1 MAGGGRAQDWT
12 TWPLVSPLQPSWI
25 MGGMLQL
32 LLRPTPHGW
41 EGIGLQQQVPGR
53 GNWLQIICPLD
64 RTAGNAEPAV
74 LKQTQVSPIEA
85 STCIARDSD
94 VPQRRPLARESSE

>member
-1 MAGGGRAQDWT
+1 
-12 TWPLVSPLQPSWI
+12 

-74 LKQTQVSPIEA
+74 LEADSGQSHLNEHLHCEGERCAAAQASGERKQRVTPGWW
-85 STCIARDSD
+85 
-94 VPQRRPLARESSE
+94 RRCGAPGGA